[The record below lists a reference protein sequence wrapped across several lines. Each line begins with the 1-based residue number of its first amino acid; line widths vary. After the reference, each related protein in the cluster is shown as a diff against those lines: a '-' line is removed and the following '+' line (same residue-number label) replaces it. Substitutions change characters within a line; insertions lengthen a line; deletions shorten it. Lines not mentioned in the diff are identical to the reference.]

1 MDKLE
6 KDVRDTAEAFLTARK
21 AARDAGYL
29 VHWQTSDNVD
39 SVVVSGGPE
48 PVLVVKPETIET
60 ILPAPRVRD
69 SGL

>member
-6 KDVRDTAEAFLTARK
+6 KDVRDAADVFLAARK
-21 AARDAGYL
+21 AARDAGYM

-48 PVLVVKPETIET
+48 PVVEVKPETIET
-60 ILPAPRVRD
+60 VQPAPRVRD
-69 SGL
+69 SGI